1 MLRLTILSFSCAR
14 PLSLLPRV
22 LDRMTARL
30 SVFFFGASSAV
41 SLRALCR
48 RTSGHAA
55 TRMPSSLQLVVD

>member
-30 SVFFFGASSAV
+30 SVFLLGASSAV

-48 RTSGHAA
+48 RTSG
-55 TRMPSSLQLVVD
+55 S